1 MIFPS
6 ENEIQ
11 EILLKIDRKFK
22 QIYCSII
29 FVGFITLL
37 FSLASKSEPGSAFW
51 GGYSKERLALIGLQ
65 IFLNTLL
72 LIFFFYLSRKKETG
86 LDFFWKVN
94 VFFNNQSRY
103 LPIRNSLFG
112 IGLFLSFTS
121 FYIAVLVPAFLA
133 LSMWLT
139 YISWVVFA
147 FFRKK
152 NSQPNNLNSDSP
164 EKYFSTRQKSILLT
178 LLILGIAYFCI
189 FIPINLQFSSS
200 PQDLTGDEAV
210 QYPIVIKMLESQPSL
225 RLSFYQ
231 MFIYGEYEYGFPF
244 YGFSALLLVPVKLIF
259 GSNFSLHTQLNMLLL
274 RQLVVVLPSISAA
287 IIFTYLSTRFKKIWS
302 SIGLFLIILTL
313 PGMVLHQ
320 SLFWHPDALNLLFIA
335 LTIFLL
341 DRDDLHFGKDFYLA
355 AVTCSLSVATRMF
368 GLFFFVT
375 ILFLLGNAVHN
386 KSFSMR
392 KAVMVGGAFILI
404 LVATF
409 MVANPYVYKP
419 GELGAAI
426 KIFERQGAQISQ
438 GIQEPDPEGIYQVG
452 FSAWWPF
459 INRYYGA
466 ALTLAYL
473 CLSLI
478 VGVLSDMSKKKYYHI
493 LLTWLLVVGS
503 YLIFFSKVKS
513 YWYLLPLLIPLYSAG
528 MAIPDQIEELKEKYN
543 INPKAKLA
551 MKNLVYIIIC
561 GIGVLQLI
569 INLQWI
575 FEKHIIF

>member
-1 MIFPS
+1 M
-6 ENEIQ
+6 
-11 EILLKIDRKFK
+11 KIDRKFK
-22 QIYCSII
+22 QFFYSII

-37 FSLASKSEPGSAFW
+37 FSLATKSEPGSAFW
-51 GGYSKERLALIGLQ
+51 GGYSKERLTLIGLQ
-65 IFLNTLL
+65 IFLNILL
-72 LIFFFYLSRKKETG
+72 IIFFFCLSRKKEGG

-94 VFFNNQSRY
+94 VIINNPSCY
-103 LPIRNSLFG
+103 LTIRNSLFG

-147 FFRKK
+147 CFRKK
-152 NSQPNNLNSDSP
+152 ISQPNNLNTDSP
-164 EKYFSTRQKSILLT
+164 EKHFSTRQKSIFVSLV
-178 LLILGIAYFCI
+178 ILGIAYFCI
-189 FIPINLQFSSS
+189 FIPVNLQFSST

-210 QYPIVIKMLESQPSL
+210 QYPIVIKMLVSQPSL

-274 RQLVVVLPSISAA
+274 RQLVVVLPSILAA
-287 IIFTYLSTRFKKIWS
+287 IIFTYLATRFKRIWP

-341 DRDDLHFGKDFYLA
+341 DRDELHFGKDFYLA

-375 ILFLLGNAVHN
+375 ILFLLGNGVHN
-386 KSFSMR
+386 KSLSIR
-392 KAVMVGGAFILI
+392 KTVMLGGTFILI
-404 LVATF
+404 MIATF

-426 KIFERQGAQISQ
+426 KIFERQGAQITL

-459 INRYYGA
+459 IKRYYGA

-478 VGVLSDMSKKKYYHI
+478 VGVFSEMRKNVFYHI

-513 YWYLLPLLIPLYSAG
+513 FWYLLPLLIPLYSAG
-528 MAIPDQIEELKEKYN
+528 MAIPEQIEELKEKYS
-543 INPKAKLA
+543 INRKVKLA
-551 MKNLVYIIIC
+551 MIILIYIIIC
-561 GIGVLQLI
+561 GIGVLQLTK
-569 INLQWI
+569 NLLWI
-575 FEKHIIF
+575 FEKNIFVYI